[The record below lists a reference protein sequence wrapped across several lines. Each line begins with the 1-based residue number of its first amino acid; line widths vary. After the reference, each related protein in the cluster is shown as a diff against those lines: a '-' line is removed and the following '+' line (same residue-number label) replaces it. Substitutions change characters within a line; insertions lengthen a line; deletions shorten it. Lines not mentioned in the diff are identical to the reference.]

1 MVSNKLFRSDDEASS
16 PITGAPQ
23 HGVAEGS
30 APSATVQPL
39 GTSGAVPST
48 QLPGDNPGD
57 SSDDPSSDEPDGGN
71 PAGGNNPDGDNHG
84 EDDVPD
90 IGNGGNGGK
99 DGGDHPDD
107 EAPHPPDP
115 EGSDQSSDSGH
126 TTDSDSDNND
136 FVPIMMN
143 IQSGPS
149 WYTPSEDSLLQ
160 GGDVKKVEAWMA
172 RLRAFIVD
180 QRKPLSVQRVYDMTL
195 VRVYPDSQPYTLFE
209 DNKATWIQQSEA
221 LTAQLQ
227 INGIL
232 QVDAQGQPNLVPA
245 SWEEKLLHFY
255 SLVKTGLSTALK
267 VTPMEAQALY
277 IAFDVYDLQGMLYPT
292 PRIMMER
299 FIKVYKTYDTRPG
312 TPHYRDALTKAGL
325 LLDTMSPSLRETYG
339 QKGTVHPLGYWSL
352 RQLYKLNEP
361 LHTMEQL
368 SIIAQTESEK
378 RNQATA
384 GAQYE
389 AVTMPGKTRQ
399 ASRIGYPT
407 PLPILPINPAVPT
420 LPRPGKPDNAQG
432 SAPLCTVCS
441 LGGHGADTCFTNN
454 PANAGPTWHP
464 KSIQRYDIWSAA
476 LLRDSFA
483 APPAFNV
490 LKAGTPYFRTLQ
502 GRQRPPQL
510 PNTRNQG
517 GNQGNQGQ
525 TQGYQG
531 NNRQGNYQG
540 NNRQGSYHG
549 NNRQGGN
556 QGNNRQGGHQGND
569 RQGGYRRDNQQQ
581 HQRQETVMA
590 LQQQAAHHEQLM
602 HDTVGA
608 IRQEFA
614 RLTAGAQ
621 RPSHPHD
628 THSRDNQPLRIEAAP
643 PANNGPPEPD
653 WYSPA
658 MVVSFAQAPG
668 TLTQAQSQAMYTPT
682 YNPATS
688 GPGSTSAIPL
698 PGAQQHNKTVTRAQH
713 QATTTLL
720 MDEITVLKKD
730 MELVLREIQNLHE
743 FNRALQVRATAM
755 ETAQRARFVSTDP
768 VQTFV
773 HDYTR
778 SGHLS
783 QATATLLQGTEPTYG
798 VPYLANLSQQTS
810 LSIRSA
816 AGLLRWNLLM
826 ILVDTGSGLNFL
838 SQSTADS
845 LGYATTACNHRTVAF
860 NDQKNS
866 LTQEVSVP
874 VVFCSTTPHEITVW
888 ATFVIAPDNSIFDL
902 LLVLVRRHG
911 PDGDG
916 LALVPTFVV
925 EQLVDSSF
933 DEEGEGNW
941 SQLGVYAAHLLPQDG
956 QWLIAPAQ
964 EVHAHDDIQPI
975 PVYDE
980 ATLMWTLSS
989 VPPEEPQTRT
999 HIRAPDNPRAW
1010 HNARVAIPDHPSSAV
1025 IHRLLHPR
1033 RGGIPGPLLKS
1044 TTEFDNP
1051 VWVHFDSAHQVHRQ
1065 SCSVKAYYFANSV
1078 VDETLAVRFFLLFA
1092 PVLAAL
1098 MREQNIVAQ
1107 SVLNRDWDLRTV
1119 LDAYQLAVA
1128 SRMVRRS
1135 VLIMTP
1141 ASADAIENFAWPH
1154 SRRSSPVFRGKPL
1167 LADYMNH
1174 LIHMDQAAV
1183 LVYSP
1188 NTFPG
1193 RYRRYGELDETHTPY
1208 TVNGATALHQVMQR
1222 RDLLAST
1229 VHYLLD
1235 NNPDHPM
1242 AGNQPGRDPHPAFCL
1257 ALLQTAAA
1265 TLAAWVH
1272 MHPPRLPV
1280 PSTDNRRNTRSG
1292 HPLCG
1297 VRESM
1302 LTTLHVRPSVYMQS
1316 IMPLSIWLETEPLL
1330 QVYLRRLSYHFT
1342 RDSRFA
1348 SNACDAVSD
1357 SRVWI
1362 LNPMSEAATAAENA
1376 FTAPID
1382 FMMDLLRYFPH
1393 LRRETPFAMSA
1404 IRFSHTN
1411 WAYFYVILLMHMV
1424 EHGFSLDEY
1433 KYEVNRDGSLYSGC
1447 ADTLY
1452 RELDGVEN
1460 WTSIHTWGKE
1470 QGLPIR
1476 VSISKQ
1482 KPGTLIA
1489 PTACPQDIPSLHLT
1503 HYLTVPRGAIYPAPD
1518 ASLRV
1523 LPTTRVNPPARAQE
1537 EIHLLTADRDM
1548 ARYHQNPAK
1557 PQQQLTPGT
1566 LYSEDVNPVN
1576 VYDLLPMPEPLNAET
1591 HPTRPPLSFEPSD
1604 RFFTVEEEERCCNQ
1618 TRCTRLCGTPDISI
1632 HPSSIFVITP
1642 SALHQALPDIQ
1653 PQYPDDWGNN
1663 NNSDEEVSMEPET
1676 TDTDEAEDDHCVDS
1690 DSQPAEI
1697 QDFFTNRFDDVDW
1710 RPGNDFFAS
1719 QALTYAAAP
1728 ACVLPIGD
1736 PQGSSTPVGL
1746 PPAASLLP
1754 GRLQSLASCLL
1765 NHMDPNFLQE
1775 WRHQQQHARRGGHTQ
1790 PRPRRPSHPDCDLFI
1805 IGHHRDGTEAE
1816 RSEMA
1821 AMLNKYTAAVG
1832 THYGGSTAHPARG
1845 SRVLQCLINVGL
1857 RIHPDKSCFA
1867 LDAVD
1872 FLGFDVS
1879 NHGLTPQQAK
1889 VQAIKDPAIPSQ
1901 PERLKNSLIVK
1912 WTWGPEQA
1920 AAMDKIRGLISTPGK
1935 VLRRFNVEARTL
1947 IHCDWSKHGLGA
1959 VLGQLDA
1966 EGLEYLVACASRSL
1980 NKHEAEYSSFKG
1992 EMLAACWACKI
2003 FRVYVLGFHFTL
2015 VTDHQPLL
2023 WMFSNS
2029 NVTGAIARWA
2039 CMMQSFDFDIM
2050 HRPGAQHGNADALSR
2065 FPTPRQ
2071 EDNTGARIDLD
2082 ADLYAAFPA
2091 VPYITYNPLDSDLG
2105 IPSSTDSGPLRT
2117 QALLKLYPHLLQPYA
2132 CDGAFTTLPQ
2142 DVKATTPQHLMD
2154 AAVNDQTQWLIIT
2167 GPECQDFSPA
2177 GSNRGLRG
2185 PRAAV
2190 LQACTTVIGYVQQLQ
2205 HPAQPLYIIENA
2217 AMQHNFRSPA
2227 IATEDFTAVNMTIGQ
2242 PICVDAATF
2251 NSGAHRLRNKW
2262 QNLVDPFELQRE
2274 LNTVRRTANI
2284 SANAFLDP
2292 GRSTTRVYR
2301 SDAPP
2306 FCLAN
2311 KIGQPRTAL
2320 PHLSKQLD
2328 ADIRLAD
2335 MAKESE
2341 PLDIHDDQFNL
2352 EYLRQEGY
2360 WHQLVRGNAPH
2371 MLARSQKTPS
2381 RTLLQ
2386 ACDKMVGIK
2395 HLKFSW
2401 HLDKEVWGS
2410 PTYLVPLANLAE
2422 NTLFR
2427 PLLLFLTVTTDSKLR
2442 IKSSSSLQ
2450 NSNALTTP
2458 HPFSYSCPGFSSK
2471 ASVPDPLLKWEGML
2485 SSPLV

>member
-1 MVSNKLFRSDDEASS
+1 MHKDLH
-16 PITGAPQ
+16 PYAPF
-23 HGVAEGS
+23 A
-30 APSATVQPL
+30 A
-39 GTSGAVPST
+39 
-48 QLPGDNPGD
+48 
-57 SSDDPSSDEPDGGN
+57 
-71 PAGGNNPDGDNHG
+71 
-84 EDDVPD
+84 
-90 IGNGGNGGK
+90 
-99 DGGDHPDD
+99 
-107 EAPHPPDP
+107 
-115 EGSDQSSDSGH
+115 
-126 TTDSDSDNND
+126 
-136 FVPIMMN
+136 
-143 IQSGPS
+143 
-149 WYTPSEDSLLQ
+149 SED
-160 GGDVKKVEAWMA
+160 M
-172 RLRAFIVD
+172 
-180 QRKPLSVQRVYDMTL
+180 
-195 VRVYPDSQPYTLFE
+195 
-209 DNKATWIQQSEA
+209 
-221 LTAQLQ
+221 
-227 INGIL
+227 
-232 QVDAQGQPNLVPA
+232 
-245 SWEEKLLHFY
+245 
-255 SLVKTGLSTALK
+255 
-267 VTPMEAQALY
+267 
-277 IAFDVYDLQGMLYPT
+277 
-292 PRIMMER
+292 
-299 FIKVYKTYDTRPG
+299 
-312 TPHYRDALTKAGL
+312 
-325 LLDTMSPSLRETYG
+325 
-339 QKGTVHPLGYWSL
+339 
-352 RQLYKLNEP
+352 
-361 LHTMEQL
+361 
-368 SIIAQTESEK
+368 
-378 RNQATA
+378 
-384 GAQYE
+384 
-389 AVTMPGKTRQ
+389 
-399 ASRIGYPT
+399 
-407 PLPILPINPAVPT
+407 
-420 LPRPGKPDNAQG
+420 
-432 SAPLCTVCS
+432 
-441 LGGHGADTCFTNN
+441 GADTCFTNN

-476 LLRDSFA
+476 LLRDGFA

-517 GNQGNQGQ
+517 GNQGPQGH
-525 TQGYQG
+525 TQGYQ
-531 NNRQGNYQG
+531 
-540 NNRQGSYHG
+540 
-549 NNRQGGN
+549 
-556 QGNNRQGGHQGND
+556 
-569 RQGGYRRDNQQQ
+569 
-581 HQRQETVMA
+581 
-590 LQQQAAHHEQLM
+590 
-602 HDTVGA
+602 VGA
-608 IRQEFA
+608 IRQEFT

-628 THSRDNQPLRIEAAP
+628 THIRDNQPLRIEAAP

-668 TLTQAQSQAMYTPT
+668 TLTKAQSQAMYTPT

-688 GPGSTSAIPL
+688 GPGSTTAIPL

-755 ETAQRARFVSTDP
+755 ETAQRACTVLSLVP
-768 VQTFV
+768 EMAQLPQVQ
-773 HDYTR
+773 
-778 SGHLS
+778 
-783 QATATLLQGTEPTYG
+783 
-798 VPYLANLSQQTS
+798 
-810 LSIRSA
+810 A
-816 AGLLRWNLLM
+816 AGPP
-826 ILVDTGSGLNFL
+826 
-838 SQSTADS
+838 A
-845 LGYATTACNHRTVAF
+845 
-860 NDQKNS
+860 
-866 LTQEVSVP
+866 
-874 VVFCSTTPHEITVW
+874 
-888 ATFVIAPDNSIFDL
+888 
-902 LLVLVRRHG
+902 VLIRRHG

-916 LALVPTFVV
+916 LAPVPTFVV

-941 SQLGVYAAHLLPQDG
+941 SQLGVYATHLLPQDG
-956 QWLIAPAQ
+956 QWLIAPVQ

-980 ATLMWTLSS
+980 ATLTWTLSG

-1033 RGGIPGPLLKS
+1033 RGGIPGPRLKS

-1051 VWVHFDSAHQVHRQ
+1051 VWVHFDSAHQVQRQ
-1065 SCSVKAYYFANSV
+1065 SCSVKAFYFANSSV

-1092 PVLAAL
+1092 PELAAL

-1128 SRMVRRS
+1128 SR
-1135 VLIMTP
+1135 
-1141 ASADAIENFAWPH
+1141 
-1154 SRRSSPVFRGKPL
+1154 G
-1167 LADYMNH
+1167 
-1174 LIHMDQAAV
+1174 
-1183 LVYSP
+1183 
-1188 NTFPG
+1188 
-1193 RYRRYGELDETHTPY
+1193 YRRYGELDETNTPY

-1242 AGNQPGRDPHPAFCL
+1242 MAGNQPGRDPHPAFCL
-1257 ALLQTAAA
+1257 ALLQTAAT

-1280 PSTDNRRNTRSG
+1280 
-1292 HPLCG
+1292 
-1297 VRESM
+1297 
-1302 LTTLHVRPSVYMQS
+1302 
-1316 IMPLSIWLETEPLL
+1316 
-1330 QVYLRRLSYHFT
+1330 YLRRLSYHFT
-1342 RDSRFA
+1342 RDSHFA

-1376 FTAPID
+1376 
-1382 FMMDLLRYFPH
+1382 
-1393 LRRETPFAMSA
+1393 

-1411 WAYFYVILLMHMV
+1411 WAYVYVILLMNMI

-1470 QGLPIR
+1470 Q
-1476 VSISKQ
+1476 
-1482 KPGTLIA
+1482 
-1489 PTACPQDIPSLHLT
+1489 
-1503 HYLTVPRGAIYPAPD
+1503 
-1518 ASLRV
+1518 
-1523 LPTTRVNPPARAQE
+1523 ARAQE
-1537 EIHLLTADRDM
+1537 EIHLLAADRDM

-1566 LYSEDVNPVN
+1566 LYGEDVNPVN

-1663 NNSDEEVSMEPET
+1663 NNSDEEVSTEPET

-1690 DSQPAEI
+1690 DPQPAEI

-1710 RPGNDFFAS
+1710 RPGNDFFES
-1719 QALTYAAAP
+1719 QVLTYAAAP

-1736 PQGSSTPVGL
+1736 PQGRSTPVGL

-1754 GRLQSLASCLL
+1754 GRLQSLASCL

-1775 WRHQQQHARRGGHTQ
+1775 GGINNSMPDGVVTPNPDRGAI
-1790 PRPRRPSHPDCDLFI
+1790 HPDCDLF

-1821 AMLNKYTAAVG
+1821 AMLNKYTAAVARTMEDLREG
-1832 THYGGSTAHPARG
+1832 YKGCVPPLDIKKDNDKQAFTSPYRKPPIEKLAQDKVCAELQMLHFIEPAPSAPHAANAVVALKKGPDGQYTANRVCYNYKAINLLTKDMHTGYPVAEELFQDLGDAQWFTRVDLRSGFYQVHLAEASQDFSAFWWDKQLYRFKRVPFGLKQAPAYFQKVMETELGKRG
-1845 SRVLQCLINVGL
+1845 LLKFCKVFIDDILIHSATFAEHIRHVEAVLQCLIEVGL
-1857 RIHPDKSCFA
+1857 RIHPDKSCCA

-1889 VQAIKDPAIPSQ
+1889 VQAIKDLPYPAN
-1901 PERLKNSLIVK
+1901 LKDLKTVLGKLRYYGCFCENISAIARPLNDLTKADVK

-2003 FRVYVLGFHFTL
+2003 FRVYVLGLHFTL

-2029 NVTGAIARWA
+2029 NVTGTIARWA

-2071 EDNTGARIDLD
+2071 EDNTGARIDMD

-2091 VPYITYNPLDSDLG
+2091 VPYITYNPLTLTLGCTVDAVLQVREVLSICTKPLPSAVAKMVQSGVTLYEMCGGLCAGLEATLRNGIRVNRYLYSDTAPAAL
-2105 IPSSTDSGPLRT
+2105 TVARFRT

-2142 DVKATTPQHLMD
+2142 DVKAITPQHLMD

-2227 IATEDFTAVNMTIGQ
+2227 IANEDFTAVNMTIGQ

-2251 NSGAHRLRNKW
+2251 NS
-2262 QNLVDPFELQRE
+2262 
-2274 LNTVRRTANI
+2274 VRRTANI
-2284 SANAFLDP
+2284 SANTFLDP

-2320 PHLSKQLD
+2320 PALVAYPLSRAFLPDKPGSIYSLQGGAWSEPRPDERERMLGYYTGATAAPGLTALQRHVLTGNCMDQRALVAIIRTSVELAAPPRLTALLAYQPPIRPQLLPASTPVLFLTTVPRFPHSSPAPSDDMPSHSRQFYGTELACMLAVTRNASAPRPIQPASPPPSAPPATPLIPTLAPGKQLD

-2341 PLDIHDDQFNL
+2341 PLDIHDDQFVL
-2352 EYLRQEGY
+2352 EYLPRMVLGTN
-2360 WHQLVRGNAPH
+2360 WSVARTRRV
-2371 MLARSQKTPS
+2371 LARSRKYK
-2381 RTLLQ
+2381 L
-2386 ACDKMVGIK
+2386 G
-2395 HLKFSW
+2395 F
-2401 HLDKEVWGS
+2401 S
-2410 PTYLVPLANLAE
+2410 PTGAEKIIRILANTMEPIVPAPSERATIIQRAHEASGHFGARRTAYLVVSSFWWQGVVKQVKALVKNCKVCDQALAYFNQPTATLQSHPIHGLFFAWGIDLSGPYIKTARGNTYLMHAIEYFSAVLVVVPIPAKEAAHTMYAHAHGVLAHYGTHAVAITDNGPE
-2422 NTLFR
+2422 
-2427 PLLLFLTVTTDSKLR
+2427 FLGKFKEHMMHNFIDHRTTHPNHPQGNGFVERSVGT
-2442 IKSSSSLQ
+2442 IKA
-2450 NSNALTTP
+2450 ALTKICSEHLSTDTWDIDIAKVVMAYNCSPQETTKCAPFTASPCCTP
-2458 HPFSYSCPGFSSK
+2458 ELQS
-2471 ASVPDPLLKWEGML
+2471 
-2485 SSPLV
+2485 

>member
-90 IGNGGNGGK
+90 IGNGGNGGN
-99 DGGDHPDD
+99 DGGDDPDD
-107 EAPHPPDP
+107 EAPNPPDP
-115 EGSDQSSDSGH
+115 EGSDHSSDSGH
-126 TTDSDSDNND
+126 TTDSDSDNDD

-160 GGDVKKVEAWMA
+160 GGDVKKVEAWLA

-277 IAFDVYDLQGMLYPT
+277 LAFDVYDLQGMLYPT

-384 GAQYE
+384 SAQYE

-399 ASRIGYPT
+399 ASRIGYPN
-407 PLPILPINPAVPT
+407 PLPILPIHPAVPT

-432 SAPLCTVCS
+432 SAPLCTVCG

-476 LLRDSFA
+476 LLRDGFA

-517 GNQGNQGQ
+517 GNQGPQGHTQGYQGNQGQ

-743 FNRALQVRATAM
+743 FNRALQVRATAV

-888 ATFVIAPDNSIFDL
+888 ATFVIAPDNSIFDVL
-902 LLVLVRRHG
+902 LG
-911 PDGDG
+911 
-916 LALVPTFVV
+916 T
-925 EQLVDSSF
+925 
-933 DEEGEGNW
+933 
-941 SQLGVYAAHLLPQDG
+941 
-956 QWLIAPAQ
+956 
-964 EVHAHDDIQPI
+964 
-975 PVYDE
+975 
-980 ATLMWTLSS
+980 
-989 VPPEEPQTRT
+989 
-999 HIRAPDNPRAW
+999 
-1010 HNARVAIPDHPSSAV
+1010 
-1025 IHRLLHPR
+1025 
-1033 RGGIPGPLLKS
+1033 PLLS
-1044 TTEFDNP
+1044 LP
-1051 VWVHFDSAHQVHRQ
+1051 GISALPDLSQQ
-1065 SCSVKAYYFANSV
+1065 KL
-1078 VDETLAVRFFLLFA
+1078 TLR
-1092 PVLAAL
+1092 
-1098 MREQNIVAQ
+1098 
-1107 SVLNRDWDLRTV
+1107 
-1119 LDAYQLAVA
+1119 
-1128 SRMVRRS
+1128 
-1135 VLIMTP
+1135 
-1141 ASADAIENFAWPH
+1141 
-1154 SRRSSPVFRGKPL
+1154 
-1167 LADYMNH
+1167 
-1174 LIHMDQAAV
+1174 
-1183 LVYSP
+1183 P
-1188 NTFPG
+1188 N
-1193 RYRRYGELDETHTPY
+1193 
-1208 TVNGATALHQVMQR
+1208 
-1222 RDLLAST
+1222 
-1229 VHYLLD
+1229 
-1235 NNPDHPM
+1235 
-1242 AGNQPGRDPHPAFCL
+1242 
-1257 ALLQTAAA
+1257 
-1265 TLAAWVH
+1265 
-1272 MHPPRLPV
+1272 
-1280 PSTDNRRNTRSG
+1280 
-1292 HPLCG
+1292 
-1297 VRESM
+1297 
-1302 LTTLHVRPSVYMQS
+1302 
-1316 IMPLSIWLETEPLL
+1316 
-1330 QVYLRRLSYHFT
+1330 
-1342 RDSRFA
+1342 
-1348 SNACDAVSD
+1348 
-1357 SRVWI
+1357 
-1362 LNPMSEAATAAENA
+1362 
-1376 FTAPID
+1376 
-1382 FMMDLLRYFPH
+1382 
-1393 LRRETPFAMSA
+1393 
-1404 IRFSHTN
+1404 
-1411 WAYFYVILLMHMV
+1411 
-1424 EHGFSLDEY
+1424 
-1433 KYEVNRDGSLYSGC
+1433 
-1447 ADTLY
+1447 
-1452 RELDGVEN
+1452 
-1460 WTSIHTWGKE
+1460 
-1470 QGLPIR
+1470 
-1476 VSISKQ
+1476 
-1482 KPGTLIA
+1482 
-1489 PTACPQDIPSLHLT
+1489 LHL
-1503 HYLTVPRGAIYPAPD
+1503 
-1518 ASLRV
+1518 
-1523 LPTTRVNPPARAQE
+1523 
-1537 EIHLLTADRDM
+1537 
-1548 ARYHQNPAK
+1548 
-1557 PQQQLTPGT
+1557 
-1566 LYSEDVNPVN
+1566 
-1576 VYDLLPMPEPLNAET
+1576 
-1591 HPTRPPLSFEPSD
+1591 
-1604 RFFTVEEEERCCNQ
+1604 
-1618 TRCTRLCGTPDISI
+1618 
-1632 HPSSIFVITP
+1632 P
-1642 SALHQALPDIQ
+1642 SAL
-1653 PQYPDDWGNN
+1653 
-1663 NNSDEEVSMEPET
+1663 S
-1676 TDTDEAEDDHCVDS
+1676 TDE
-1690 DSQPAEI
+1690 
-1697 QDFFTNRFDDVDW
+1697 
-1710 RPGNDFFAS
+1710 
-1719 QALTYAAAP
+1719 
-1728 ACVLPIGD
+1728 
-1736 PQGSSTPVGL
+1736 
-1746 PPAASLLP
+1746 
-1754 GRLQSLASCLL
+1754 
-1765 NHMDPNFLQE
+1765 
-1775 WRHQQQHARRGGHTQ
+1775 
-1790 PRPRRPSHPDCDLFI
+1790 
-1805 IGHHRDGTEAE
+1805 
-1816 RSEMA
+1816 
-1821 AMLNKYTAAVG
+1821 
-1832 THYGGSTAHPARG
+1832 
-1845 SRVLQCLINVGL
+1845 
-1857 RIHPDKSCFA
+1857 
-1867 LDAVD
+1867 
-1872 FLGFDVS
+1872 
-1879 NHGLTPQQAK
+1879 
-1889 VQAIKDPAIPSQ
+1889 
-1901 PERLKNSLIVK
+1901 
-1912 WTWGPEQA
+1912 
-1920 AAMDKIRGLISTPGK
+1920 
-1935 VLRRFNVEARTL
+1935 
-1947 IHCDWSKHGLGA
+1947 
-1959 VLGQLDA
+1959 
-1966 EGLEYLVACASRSL
+1966 
-1980 NKHEAEYSSFKG
+1980 
-1992 EMLAACWACKI
+1992 
-2003 FRVYVLGFHFTL
+2003 FH
-2015 VTDHQPLL
+2015 
-2023 WMFSNS
+2023 N
-2029 NVTGAIARWA
+2029 
-2039 CMMQSFDFDIM
+2039 
-2050 HRPGAQHGNADALSR
+2050 
-2065 FPTPRQ
+2065 
-2071 EDNTGARIDLD
+2071 
-2082 ADLYAAFPA
+2082 
-2091 VPYITYNPLDSDLG
+2091 
-2105 IPSSTDSGPLRT
+2105 
-2117 QALLKLYPHLLQPYA
+2117 
-2132 CDGAFTTLPQ
+2132 
-2142 DVKATTPQHLMD
+2142 
-2154 AAVNDQTQWLIIT
+2154 
-2167 GPECQDFSPA
+2167 
-2177 GSNRGLRG
+2177 
-2185 PRAAV
+2185 
-2190 LQACTTVIGYVQQLQ
+2190 
-2205 HPAQPLYIIENA
+2205 
-2217 AMQHNFRSPA
+2217 
-2227 IATEDFTAVNMTIGQ
+2227 
-2242 PICVDAATF
+2242 
-2251 NSGAHRLRNKW
+2251 
-2262 QNLVDPFELQRE
+2262 
-2274 LNTVRRTANI
+2274 
-2284 SANAFLDP
+2284 
-2292 GRSTTRVYR
+2292 
-2301 SDAPP
+2301 
-2306 FCLAN
+2306 
-2311 KIGQPRTAL
+2311 
-2320 PHLSKQLD
+2320 
-2328 ADIRLAD
+2328 
-2335 MAKESE
+2335 
-2341 PLDIHDDQFNL
+2341 
-2352 EYLRQEGY
+2352 
-2360 WHQLVRGNAPH
+2360 
-2371 MLARSQKTPS
+2371 
-2381 RTLLQ
+2381 
-2386 ACDKMVGIK
+2386 
-2395 HLKFSW
+2395 
-2401 HLDKEVWGS
+2401 
-2410 PTYLVPLANLAE
+2410 
-2422 NTLFR
+2422 
-2427 PLLLFLTVTTDSKLR
+2427 LTVDLPFKP
-2442 IKSSSSLQ
+2442 IHSSRQ
-2450 NSNALTTP
+2450 
-2458 HPFSYSCPGFSSK
+2458 
-2471 ASVPDPLLKWEGML
+2471 SVPC
-2485 SSPLV
+2485 